1 MSPPYPNMRRL
12 MSMLRQFD
20 ETHRKQ
26 MPDAHWYLMALS
38 VEPAHQRM
46 GHGSALVRHGIQRS
60 NDDGR
65 PVYLETETAPV
76 SASTSHSGLS
86 SATV

>member
-1 MSPPYPNMRRL
+1 
-12 MSMLRQFD
+12 
-20 ETHRKQ
+20 

-46 GHGSALVRHGIQRS
+46 GHGSALIRHGIQSS

-65 PVYLETETAPV
+65 PVYLETETAANV
-76 SASTSHSGLS
+76 SFCESLGFEVRDRM
-86 SATV
+86 TVEAYDLPFSLLVR